1 MYLYE
6 YMLIRMSSK
15 NISITK
21 EAYRRLKVRK
31 EKNKSFTD
39 VILEMTEES
48 RNDYSNLINS
58 DVNISWRE
66 VKKNREK
73 TSQDERRE
81 KILLGH

>member
-1 MYLYE
+1 
-6 YMLIRMSSK
+6 MLIRMSSK